1 MSQKKREQEQKT
13 IKWESLPLINRD
25 AAGLD
30 IGASEIY
37 AAVPTDRDER
47 PVRST
52 GTFTPDLY
60 TLADWLAACGIKTV
74 AMEST
79 GVYWIPI
86 YEVLEERGFDVQ
98 LINAHHLKHVPGR
111 KSDVQD
117 CQWIQR
123 LHTYGLLTGSFRPE
137 AEMRALRSYLRHR
150 GMLLEYRAAHT
161 QHMQKALQQM
171 NLQLTQVLS
180 DITGL
185 TGMAIIRAILVGER
199 DPKTLA
205 RLRDK
210 HCHASEE
217 EIIKALTGNY
227 RAEHLFALQQAVALY
242 DFYTEQIRLCDEQIL
257 KQYGVIKP
265 VCETLPD
272 EHDDD
277 SGTLPP
283 PAFSA
288 KRTHHGKN
296 SPAFDV
302 RSQLY
307 RLTGVD
313 LVAIDGLNDSSAQ
326 AILAE
331 IGTDMSKFKSE
342 KHFCSWLGLAPHN
355 DISGGKV
362 LRSHTLKTNNR
373 AAHMFRL
380 AAQAAGKTKS
390 ALGSYYRRKRAHLG
404 PQKAVIATAHK
415 LARIVYHMLKDHTPY
430 HDIGSEA
437 YDKQQR
443 ERELANLKRKATQL
457 GYTLAPQQA

>member
-1 MSQKKREQEQKT
+1 MSQQKSEPEKKVN
-13 IKWESLPLINRD
+13 WESMALINPD

-37 AAVPTDRDER
+37 AAVPPDRDER
-47 PVRST
+47 PVRPF
-52 GTFTPDLY
+52 GTFTPDLKA
-60 TLADWLAACGIKTV
+60 LADWLAACGIKTV

-86 YEVLEERGFDVQ
+86 YEILEERGLDVQ
-98 LINAHHLKHVPGR
+98 LINAQHVKHVPGR

-137 AEMRALRSYLRHR
+137 ADMRALRSYLRHR
-150 GMLLEYRAAHT
+150 SMLLEYRAAHI

-180 DITGL
+180 NIVGQ
-185 TGMAIIRAILVGER
+185 TGMAIIRAILAGER
-199 DPKTLA
+199 EPKTLSH
-205 RLRDK
+205 LRDG
-210 HCHASEE
+210 HCHATEQD
-217 EIIKALTGNY
+217 IIKALTGNY

-242 DFYTEQIRLCDEQIL
+242 DVYGEQMRLCDEQIL
-257 KQYGVIKP
+257 KQYAAIKP
-265 VCETLPD
+265 VFETPPD
-272 EHDDD
+272 KPDDD
-277 SGTLPP
+277 AGSIEA
-283 PAFSA
+283 PAFSP
-288 KRTHHGKN
+288 KRTNRGRN
-296 SPAFDV
+296 SPEFDV

-307 RLTGVD
+307 RITGVD
-313 LVAIDGLNDSSAQ
+313 LIAIDGLNDSSAQ

-362 LRSHTLKTNNR
+362 LRSRTLCTKNR
-373 AAHMFRL
+373 AAQLFRL

-404 PQKAVIATAHK
+404 PQKAIIATAHK
-415 LARIVYHMLKDHTPY
+415 IARIVYHMLKEHTPY
-430 HDIGSEA
+430 NDMGSEE
-437 YDKQQR
+437 YDKKQR
-443 ERELANLKRKATQL
+443 ERELNNLKRKAAQL
-457 GYTLAPQQA
+457 GFTLAPQQA